1 MPIFMLYA
9 LILAIFRSR
18 RVSVSALEAETNEV
32 LMQRFQRGDERAFE
46 VLMRRLEGPLLGYIL
61 RLVLREDVAQDILQD
76 TLLRVIR
83 NAQTYQPTAK
93 VSTWVYTIARNL
105 CLDRY
110 RRQRVRREESLDAEL
125 FGEEGLS
132 LHNVLHDPDERDPSE
147 QVAGERF
154 MEKLAAALER
164 LNPDQRDVFV
174 LREVQGYKFTEIAEL
189 VGESENTVKSRMRYA
204 LQTLQ
209 RLLASEKGGV

>member
-18 RVSVSALEAETNEV
+18 RVSVSALEAETSEV

-46 VLMRRLEGPLLGYIL
+46 VLMRRLEGPLLRYVL
-61 RLVLREDVAQDILQD
+61 RLVPREDVAQDILQD
-76 TLLRVIR
+76 TFLRVIR

-93 VSTWVYTIARNL
+93 VSTWIYTIARNL

-132 LHNVLHDPDERDPSE
+132 LHNILHDPEAPDPSE

>member
-1 MPIFMLYA
+1 MPPFTLYA
-9 LILAIFRSR
+9 LILALFRSR
-18 RVSVSALEAETNEV
+18 RASVSALEAETSEV

-46 VLMRRLEGPLLGYIL
+46 VLMRRLEGPLFGYIL
-61 RLVLREDVAQDILQD
+61 RLVPREDVAQDLLQD
-76 TLLRVIR
+76 TFLRVIR
-83 NAQTYQPTAK
+83 SAQSYQPTAK
-93 VSTWVYTIARNL
+93 VSTWIYTIARNL

-110 RRQRVRREESLDAEL
+110 RRQRGRREESMDADL

-132 LHNVLHDPDERDPSE
+132 FHNILHDSEQQDPSE
-147 QVAGERF
+147 EAEADRF
-154 MEKLAAALER
+154 LGRLGAALER

-174 LREVQGYKFTEIAEL
+174 LREVQGYKFHEIAGI

-209 RLLASEKGGV
+209 RLLASERGEA